1 MTEECIENS
10 LKIYFKEMSQF
21 NILSQEEELNY
32 AKRAELGDQAAQEAL
47 INANLRLVCSLA
59 KRYEGCGLSY
69 SDLIQEGNIG
79 LLKAIKKYNYRKG
92 FRFSTYAAWW
102 VQQCLSRAVADN
114 GRTIRVPAHI
124 IEDVNKMRTQIRNL
138 TLKLNHEPTLE
149 EISTELNFPTEK
161 VQELL
166 LYMDSNI
173 TSLDAPINNDEED
186 DLNIGMYI
194 ENKTCINPEKLYLQK
209 DKIHNI
215 NEIISTL
222 SKREADVIRKRF
234 GILDGK
240 ALTLDEVGKEYGLT
254 KERIR
259 QIEAKA
265 LRKLRTPARAQAL
278 RECLAG

>member
-1 MTEECIENS
+1 MTEEFIENS
-10 LKIYFKEMSQF
+10 LKIYFKEMSQ
-21 NILSQEEELNY
+21 IKMLSQEDEIYY
-32 AKRAELGDQAAQEAL
+32 AQRAERGDQAAQEAL

-79 LLKAIKKYNYRKG
+79 LLKAVKKYNYRKG

-124 IEDVNKMRTQIRNL
+124 IENVNKMRTQIRNL
-138 TLKLNHEPTLE
+138 TLQLNHEPTLE
-149 EISTELNFPTEK
+149 EIATELNLPIEK

-166 LYMDSNI
+166 SYMESNI
-173 TSLDAPINNDEED
+173 ISLDAPINDNEED
-186 DLNIGMYI
+186 NFNIGTCI
-194 ENKTCINPEKLYLQK
+194 ENKTCINPEKLCLQK
-209 DKIHNI
+209 DKINI
-215 NEIISTL
+215 VNEIISTL

-240 ALTLDEVGKEYGLT
+240 SLTLDEIGKELGLT
-254 KERIR
+254 KARIG

-265 LRKLRTPARAQAL
+265 LRKLRAPARAKAL
-278 RECLAG
+278 RECLAE